1 MSEPTPWAWNQWRRS
16 AINTV
21 AACWAPAPH
30 AELPCWVSESVI
42 RRVVGSREVMSE
54 QLEHL
59 LLTNESPDVTLQV
72 LPFARG
78 AHAAAMGSF
87 MILGGVEPSLDVV
100 YVDIHVGSLFMEKE
114 EELERY
120 RLAFDYLRVQA
131 LDMAAT
137 SALIKRVLR
146 EM

>member
-1 MSEPTPWAWNQWRRS
+1 
-16 AINTV
+16 
-21 AACWAPAPH
+21 
-30 AELPCWVSESVI
+30 
-42 RRVVGSREVMSE
+42 MSE